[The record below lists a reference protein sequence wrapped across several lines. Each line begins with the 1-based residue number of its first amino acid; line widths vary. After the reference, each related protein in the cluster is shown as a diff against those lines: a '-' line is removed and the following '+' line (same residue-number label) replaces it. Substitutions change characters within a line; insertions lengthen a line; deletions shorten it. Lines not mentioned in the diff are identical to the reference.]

1 MDYFFPP
8 SKVDL
13 QIQYGAGKQHKMVQK
28 AGNNSKQIQ
37 IFSVKGGPDEPFE
50 INIQTTPAKQ
60 SLWQRIKC
68 WFKKG

>member
-1 MDYFFPP
+1 MPYKQ
-8 SKVDL
+8 S

-28 AGNNSKQIQ
+28 AGNNAKQIQ
-37 IFSVKGGPDEPFE
+37 IFKVDGGPDEPFE

-60 SLWQRIKC
+60 PLWQRIKC

>member
-1 MDYFFPP
+1 MAY
-8 SKVDL
+8 KQV
-13 QIQYGAGKQHKMVQK
+13 QIQYGVGKQHKMVQK

-60 SLWQRIKC
+60 SLWQRIKS
-68 WFKKG
+68 WFKKGN